1 MTDAIDIS
9 VGDHKLV
16 LGLLKQHLPN
26 VAVWAYG
33 SRVKWTA
40 RPQSDLDLVAFPSCE
55 QKAAVFNLREALEES
70 SLPFPVDLFIWDEL
84 PESFRKRIEAEHVVL
99 VEKEE
104 QSVRDGWEIV
114 PLGELT
120 DNFDAARVPVKRA
133 DRRPGPYPYYGA
145 SGIVDSVSD
154 YLFDGEYLLIAEDGE
169 NLRTRNTPIAFLA
182 NGKFWVN
189 NHAHIVRGNHKA
201 NTRYLM
207 YALSE
212 LDVSGYLTGST
223 MPKMT
228 QGNMNRI
235 SLLTPPISEQRA
247 IAHILGTLDDKIEL
261 NRRMN
266 ETLEGMA
273 RALFK
278 SWFVDFDPVRAK
290 MEGRDTGLP
299 PDVDALFPDRLV
311 DSELGEIPEGWEVG
325 CLADIAVAPRRG
337 VDPTSLD
344 DETPY
349 IGLEHMPRHSIALT
363 QWEGA
368 EKVTS
373 SKSVFKKGEFL
384 FGKLRPYFHKVGVT
398 PVSGICSTDVIVV
411 APKASQWSSFVL
423 TSISSDDFVAYA
435 NQTSTGTRMPR
446 TSWKTMSEYRV
457 CLPLAHAVQAFQ
469 DAVQPMI
476 DGIVANVHGSHTLA
490 ALSDTLLPKLI
501 SGEIRTNGEENI

>member
-169 NLRTRNTPIAFLA
+169 NLRTRNTPIASLA

-189 NHAHIVRGNHKA
+189 NHAHIVRGNH
-201 NTRYLM
+201 R
-207 YALSE
+207 
-212 LDVSGYLTGST
+212 
-223 MPKMT
+223 
-228 QGNMNRI
+228 
-235 SLLTPPISEQRA
+235 PI
-247 IAHILGTLDDKIEL
+247 H
-261 NRRMN
+261 
-266 ETLEGMA
+266 
-273 RALFK
+273 
-278 SWFVDFDPVRAK
+278 
-290 MEGRDTGLP
+290 
-299 PDVDALFPDRLV
+299 
-311 DSELGEIPEGWEVG
+311 
-325 CLADIAVAPRRG
+325 DI
-337 VDPTSLD
+337 
-344 DETPY
+344 
-349 IGLEHMPRHSIALT
+349 
-363 QWEGA
+363 
-368 EKVTS
+368 
-373 SKSVFKKGEFL
+373 
-384 FGKLRPYFHKVGVT
+384 
-398 PVSGICSTDVIVV
+398 
-411 APKASQWSSFVL
+411 
-423 TSISSDDFVAYA
+423 
-435 NQTSTGTRMPR
+435 
-446 TSWKTMSEYRV
+446 
-457 CLPLAHAVQAFQ
+457 
-469 DAVQPMI
+469 
-476 DGIVANVHGSHTLA
+476 
-490 ALSDTLLPKLI
+490 
-501 SGEIRTNGEENI
+501 

>member
-1 MTDAIDIS
+1 M
-9 VGDHKLV
+9 
-16 LGLLKQHLPN
+16 
-26 VAVWAYG
+26 
-33 SRVKWTA
+33 
-40 RPQSDLDLVAFPSCE
+40 
-55 QKAAVFNLREALEES
+55 EES

-349 IGLEHMPRHSIALT
+349 IGLEHMPCHSIALT

-368 EKVTS
+368 GKVTS